1 MTVLAFSKPRVYCP
15 QGNEVRF
22 LGPAAEK
29 VKPQS
34 IVHTWAAVE
43 LRTGLASPL
52 PLFPPPCPAV
62 TLALLAALA
71 VVSTATIV
79 SGTKEFNL
87 LVLLEFPL

>member
-1 MTVLAFSKPRVYCP
+1 M
-15 QGNEVRF
+15 RF

>member
-1 MTVLAFSKPRVYCP
+1 MVHSTHLGRCRAKNWTRFSP
-15 QGNEVRF
+15 
-22 LGPAAEK
+22 
-29 VKPQS
+29 
-34 IVHTWAAVE
+34 
-43 LRTGLASPL
+43 
-52 PLFPPPCPAV
+52 PLFPSPRPAV